1 MVGAAAGAGE
11 LPYSGSVIRHH
22 DAFADAVVI
31 GAGAAG
37 LASAAALQRMGLQPV
52 ILDRADTV
60 GSAWRTRYD
69 SFRLHTVRWLS
80 GLPGLRIP
88 PRFGSW
94 VARDDFVRYLQGYA
108 TFHRLAPRLGVE
120 LHGLARDGTGWRLD
134 TSDGP
139 LHTSR
144 VVLATGACNT
154 PLIPDWPGR
163 NHFCV
168 PMVHSSEY
176 RSPAEYRGARVLVVG
191 SGNSA
196 TEIAV
201 DLAAAGVSVELA
213 VRTPPAIVRRDT
225 HGVPS
230 QLFSIGL
237 RRAPAVLMNPLGAA
251 LRRLTVPD
259 LAPFGLP
266 APADPFSQY
275 ARTATTPVLDHG
287 FAAAVQSG
295 QVVIRPGVTALHGDR
310 VEHADGSLSTPDRV
324 ISATGYAPGLEP
336 LLGPLDLLDER
347 GLPRIGAPGLHTVGI
362 EIPLS
367 GLLREIR
374 LDSRALVRTVAA
386 QRRS

>member
-1 MVGAAAGAGE
+1 MT
-11 LPYSGSVIRHH
+11 HH
-22 DAFADAVVI
+22 DNTVTHHGNTVTHHGTGVADAVVV

-37 LASAAALQRMGLQPV
+37 LAAAAALRGLGMTPV
-52 ILDRADTV
+52 ILDRADAV

-108 TFHRLAPRLGVE
+108 AFHHLAPRLGVE
-120 LHGLARDGTGWRLD
+120 LQGLARDGSGWLLH

-139 LHTSR
+139 LRADR
-144 VVLATGACNT
+144 VVLATGACNL
-154 PLIPDWPGR
+154 PVIPDWPGR
-163 NHFCV
+163 NDFR
-168 PMVHSSEY
+168 PQLIHSSQY
-176 RSPAEYRGARVLVVG
+176 RNPADYLGATVLVVG

-201 DLAAAGVSVELA
+201 DLAAAGVPVELA
-213 VRTPPAIVRRDT
+213 VRTPPVIVRRDT

-230 QLFSIGL
+230 QLFSIAL
-237 RRAPAVLMNPLGAA
+237 RRAPAAVMNPLGAA

-266 APADPFSQY
+266 APADPFSQF

-287 FAAAVQSG
+287 FAAAVRAG
-295 QVVIRPGVTALHGDR
+295 TIVIRTGVTALHGDR
-310 VEHADGSLSTPDRV
+310 VEHVDGSRSRPDRV
-324 ISATGYAPGLEP
+324 IAATGYAPGLEH
-336 LLGPLDLLDER
+336 LLGPLDLLDLR
-347 GLPRIGAPGLHTVGI
+347 GLPVRGAPGLHTVGI

-367 GLLREIR
+367 GLLREIG
-374 LDSRALVRTVAA
+374 LDARAMVRTVAG
-386 QRRS
+386 QRRT